1 MDAPSLDDAVDGDL
15 LAGPDPD
22 QVADHDVLDG
32 DVDLGAVAQ
41 HPGGLRAARPT
52 RALMAAAVCFFALP
66 SIQRPIV
73 TSARM
78 TSDVSKYTCSGSP
91 QRLRLRRATA

>member
-1 MDAPSLDDAVDGDL
+1 MSTSVPSRSTRAVF
-15 LAGPDPD
+15 
-22 QVADHDVLDG
+22 
-32 DVDLGAVAQ
+32 GAS
-41 HPGGLRAARPT
+41 PT
-52 RALMAAAVCFFALP
+52 RALMAAAVCFFAMP

-91 QRLRLRRATA
+91 QACACAGHSVANVL